1 MSDKHLHRAC
11 ETKDAG
17 FDGWFYVG
25 VTSTRIY
32 CRASCPSR
40 TAKRE
45 NRRFFPTAEAAR
57 EAGFRACRRCHPD
70 EAKRSSSITVEL
82 PYTPPFEGEEL
93 IAFLGTRAV
102 PGVEEVSGGTY
113 RRSLRLPH
121 ATGLVALRPADGHV
135 EATFDLDDPR
145 DLGPAVERCRT
156 LLDLDCEPGPIARH
170 LGSDPLIGP
179 EVRRAPGRRVP
190 GHVDRHELAIRAVLG
205 QQVSLAG
212 ARTLAGR
219 LVAAAGER
227 LKQPSG
233 TVTHLFPSGEW
244 IAETGAEQVG
254 MPASRRRAITGLA
267 SALATGAI
275 DLAAPDAQ
283 EQLLSLPGIGPW
295 TVSYIAMR
303 ALRDP
308 DAFLATDLGIR
319 KALQALGQDGGAAN
333 AVKLAERWRP
343 YRAAASQHLWATLTK
358 PPVANVQ
365 QAA

>member
-1 MSDKHLHRAC
+1 MTDEHLQRAC
-11 ETKDAG
+11 EEKDAG

-32 CRASCPSR
+32 CRASCPAR
-40 TAKRE
+40 AAKRE
-45 NRRFFPTAEAAR
+45 NRRFFTTAEAAR

-70 EAKRSSSITVEL
+70 LAKRASNVTVAL
-82 PYTPPFEGEEL
+82 SYTAPFEGEEL
-93 IAFLGTRAV
+93 IAFLAARAV
-102 PGVEEVSGGTY
+102 PAVEEVSEGIY
-113 RRSLRLPH
+113 RRSLRLPY
-121 ATGLVALRPADGHV
+121 ATGLVALRPAGGHV
-135 EATFDLDDPR
+135 QATFDLDDPR
-145 DLGPAVERCRT
+145 DLGPAIERCRA
-156 LLDLDCEPGPIARH
+156 LLDLDCDPRPIARH
-170 LGSDPLIGP
+170 LRGDPLIGP

-190 GHVDRHELAIRAVLG
+190 GHVDPHELAIRAVLG

-219 LVAAAGER
+219 LVAVAGER
-227 LKQPSG
+227 LSRPSG
-233 TVTHLFPSGEW
+233 GVTHLFPSSEGV
-244 IAETGAEQVG
+244 ADGGAERVG
-254 MPASRRRAITGLA
+254 MPASRRRAIAGLA

-275 DLAAPDAQ
+275 DLGAEDAQ
-283 EQLLSLPGIGPW
+283 QQLLSLPGIGPW

-319 KALQALGQDGGAAN
+319 KALQRLGEDPSERN
-333 AVKLAERWRP
+333 AVRLAERWRP

-358 PPVANVQ
+358 APAAGVQ

>member
-1 MSDKHLHRAC
+1 MNDEHLHRAC
-11 ETKDAG
+11 EEKDAG
-17 FDGWFYVG
+17 FDGWSYVG

-32 CRASCPSR
+32 CRASCPAR

-45 NRRFFPTAEAAR
+45 NRRFFPTVEAAR
-57 EAGFRACRRCHPD
+57 KAGFRACKRCQPD
-70 EAKRSSSITVEL
+70 LAKRSSSITIEL

-121 ATGLVALRPADGHV
+121 ATGLVALRPSAGHV
-135 EATFDLDDPR
+135 QATFDLDDPR
-145 DLGPAVERCRT
+145 DLGPAIERCRA
-156 LLDLDCEPGPIARH
+156 LLDLDCDPRPIARH
-170 LGSDPLIGP
+170 LGGDPLIGP

-190 GHVDRHELAIRAVLG
+190 GHVDRDELAIRAVLG

-212 ARTLAGR
+212 ARTLAAR
-219 LVAAAGER
+219 LVAAADER

-233 TVTHLFPSGEW
+233 TVTHLFPSVEW

-254 MPASRRRAITGLA
+254 MPASRRRAISGLA
-267 SALATGAI
+267 GALATHAI
-275 DLAAPDAQ
+275 ALDAEDARQ
-283 EQLLSLPGIGPW
+283 QLLDLPGIGPW

-308 DAFLATDLGIR
+308 DAFLATDLGIK
-319 KALQALGQDGGAAN
+319 KALQALGQDPSAAN
-333 AVKLAERWRP
+333 AVKVAERWRP

-358 PPVANVQ
+358 PPAARVQ